1 MAGQNAAYDQFPCQ
15 YQIFYRGKARNSM
28 WYDPVF
34 QVSAL
39 NPASLS
45 RRERSNRSRTD
56 DEGRAHNEQ
65 DYSQMNPALCA
76 VGACSV
82 GVLRCDPGHKASA

>member
-45 RRERSNRSRTD
+45 RRERSNQSRAG
-56 DEGRAHNEQ
+56 DEGRPHKEQ
-65 DYSQMNPALCA
+65 DHSHINPALCA

-82 GVLRCDPGHKASA
+82 GVMRFNPGCEDSA

>member
-34 QVSAL
+34 QVSMFARPPCL
-39 NPASLS
+39 VEKDGERPACAG
-45 RRERSNRSRTD
+45 D
-56 DEGRAHNEQ
+56 KGR
-65 DYSQMNPALCA
+65 
-76 VGACSV
+76 
-82 GVLRCDPGHKASA
+82 GHKERYYSKLHPHPVQSVPAQWV